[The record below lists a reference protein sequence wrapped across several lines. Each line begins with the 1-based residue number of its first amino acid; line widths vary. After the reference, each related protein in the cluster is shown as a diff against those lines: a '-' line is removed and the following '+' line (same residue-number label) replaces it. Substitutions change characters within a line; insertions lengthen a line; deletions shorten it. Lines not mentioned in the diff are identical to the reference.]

1 MVSLVARRRRHREAR
16 LPGQPKPKKM
26 TESEEEQQE
35 LVLRR
40 RRRKVLVTLQAHVRG
55 YLVRKRFQSLK
66 GEYESI
72 VKEIEGDLDWLKW
85 NRHSMPVPVF
95 LPKSVQKP
103 IKARELSVQEP
114 GANKNKLH
122 EKEAELCCQELISE
136 KDPDCKMQLPSS
148 LPGEV
153 VAVTEA
159 EEECLV
165 GRPPGNACSLPGDSE
180 EGQHHNSMSSEW
192 SSMILDM
199 ESPRLSQELH
209 FQKVPEMPQA
219 VPDLQ
224 HYRKHLAME
233 LLWLQQA
240 IASRKN
246 YLILKQKLGSPE

>member
-1 MVSLVARRRRHREAR
+1 
-16 LPGQPKPKKM
+16 M

-35 LVLRR
+35 LVQRR
-40 RRRKVLVTLQAHVRG
+40 RRRVVTLQAHVRG

-72 VKEIEGDLDWLKW
+72 VKEIEGDLDRLKW
-85 NRHSMPVPVF
+85 NRHSMPVPVL

-103 IKARELSVQEP
+103 IKAKELSVQEP

-122 EKEAELCCQELISE
+122 EKEEALSCQELLPE
-136 KDPDCKMQLPSS
+136 KDPNCKMQLPSS
-148 LPGEV
+148 LPAEV
-153 VAVTEA
+153 VAETEA
-159 EEECLV
+159 EEEHLM
-165 GRPPGNACSLPGDSE
+165 GGSPGNTCSLPQESE
-180 EGQHHNSMSSEW
+180 EGKHHNSMSSEW
-192 SSMILDM
+192 SSMILDT

-224 HYRKHLAME
+224 RYRKHLAME

>member
-1 MVSLVARRRRHREAR
+1 
-16 LPGQPKPKKM
+16 M

-40 RRRKVLVTLQAHVRG
+40 RRKARVRG

-148 LPGEV
+148 LP
-153 VAVTEA
+153 AEA

-165 GRPPGNACSLPGDSE
+165 GRPPGNACSLPGESE
-180 EGQHHNSMSSEW
+180 EGKHHNSMSSEW

-199 ESPRLSQELH
+199 ESPRLSQV
-209 FQKVPEMPQA
+209 FDPEAEVGEPRVTA
-219 VPDLQ
+219 DLEVSSLCSQ
-224 HYRKHLAME
+224 SHRSRCSCSYQPSGGRKHWE
-233 LLWLQQA
+233 
-240 IASRKN
+240 SSSHHN
-246 YLILKQKLGSPE
+246 

>member
-1 MVSLVARRRRHREAR
+1 MME
-16 LPGQPKPKKM
+16 K
-26 TESEEEQQE
+26 SEEEQQE

-40 RRRKVLVTLQAHVRG
+40 RRKAHVRG

-66 GEYESI
+66 GEYDSI

-85 NRHSMPVPVF
+85 DNHYMPVPVF

-103 IKARELSVQEP
+103 IKAKELSVQEP

-122 EKEAELCCQELISE
+122 EKETAFCRQEELLS
-136 KDPDCKMQLPSS
+136 KKTLYCKMQSPA
-148 LPGEV
+148 EV
-153 VAVTEA
+153 VAETEA
-159 EEECLV
+159 EEHLV
-165 GRPPGNACSLPGDSE
+165 GRPPGNACSLPGESE
-180 EGQHHNSMSSEW
+180 EGMYHSSVSSEW

-209 FQKVPEMPQA
+209 FQTVPEMPQA

-224 HYRKHLAME
+224 RYRKHLAME

>member
-1 MVSLVARRRRHREAR
+1 
-16 LPGQPKPKKM
+16 M

-35 LVLRR
+35 LTLRR
-40 RRRKVLVTLQAHVRG
+40 RRRVVVTLQAHVRG

-85 NRHSMPVPVF
+85 NRHSMPVPAF

-114 GANKNKLH
+114 GASKNKLH
-122 EKEAELCCQELISE
+122 EKEAALCCQEELLSK

-148 LPGEV
+148 LPPEV
-153 VAVTEA
+153 VAETEV

-165 GRPPGNACSLPGDSE
+165 SRSPGNACSLPGESE
-180 EGQHHNSMSSEW
+180 EGKQHNSMSSEW
-192 SSMILDM
+192 SSMILNM
-199 ESPRLSQELH
+199 ESPKLSHELH

-224 HYRKHLAME
+224 RYRKHLAME

>member
-1 MVSLVARRRRHREAR
+1 
-16 LPGQPKPKKM
+16 M

-35 LVLRR
+35 LVLR

-103 IKARELSVQEP
+103 IKARELSVEEP

-122 EKEAELCCQELISE
+122 EKEAELCCRELISK

-148 LPGEV
+148 LP
-153 VAVTEA
+153 AEA

-165 GRPPGNACSLPGDSE
+165 GSPPGNACSLPGESE
-180 EGQHHNSMSSEW
+180 EGKHHNSMSSEW
-192 SSMILDM
+192 SSMILDI
-199 ESPRLSQELH
+199 ESPRLSHELH

-224 HYRKHLAME
+224 RYRKHLAME